1 MVYATCT
8 YNPEENESV
17 VHFLLENRDAE
28 LLPID
33 VDFHYEPGLTQWR
46 DDIYDKQLELAA
58 RFYPHQIDSVG
69 FFMARI
75 GRRRR

>member
-8 YNPEENESV
+8 YNPDENESV

-28 LLPID
+28 LLP
-33 VDFHYEPGLTQWR
+33 VNLGFHYEPGLTEWR
-46 DDIYDKQLELAA
+46 DKTYDKQLKRAA
-58 RFYPHQIDSVG
+58 RFYPHKVDSVG

-75 GRRRR
+75 GRRG